1 MTRLVL
7 YSLLVFLV
15 HPGQDAIA
23 SPLCLKS
30 LSSHVEKYGLIE
42 FAIEPSRQ
50 YTNPFDPHEV
60 DLSLVIQ
67 TPEGKTFKLPAFFVQ
82 QYERKTITKSGRMA
96 AWMYPLGQPV
106 WRARFAPADV
116 GRYRVVAEMRDSE
129 GLARSEAAEF
139 DCVASPLRGFVR
151 VSRQDPRFFEF
162 DEGQP
167 FFPIGQNLAFIGEGQ
182 YVTLPKME
190 QIFERLAENGA
201 NWLRVWTCCHDWALA
216 IEARKSAWGRSWSW
230 HPPITPLPGAEA
242 SGRKCL
248 RLTEGAGADLAVS
261 PSHSVALRPDTKYV
275 LSGRIKTE
283 SPAHVQVITG
293 PHRLAAPV
301 ASGPNGNWQE
311 FRLEFATGSDE
322 YWLGRTALH
331 LEGSGAAWADAL
343 SLKEAGG
350 GPELLWEADV
360 NRTER
365 GFYNP
370 VDCYM
375 LDQVVA
381 SAQQRGI
388 YLQLCL
394 ITRDLY
400 MNSLKDEQSDEY
412 QQAIDDAKNL
422 LRYVVARY
430 GYSTAV
436 VSWEYFNEQ
445 DPGLP
450 TNRFYRELGEYL
462 QQVDIY
468 HHLRSTSTWHPSP
481 RDWRHPQ
488 LDVADTHFY
497 LRPVPD
503 RKYADEVDAALGN
516 AAELRQ
522 HAAGKPVLIGEFGLA
537 NAQWQPT
544 KEMNES
550 SEVVD
555 FHNGLW
561 ASALSGTSGTAMF
574 WWWDR
579 LDRRNHYRHYRPLAD
594 FVADIPWTTAGL
606 QPARVR
612 VRDPQVRVH
621 GLAGRDCAYLWL
633 FDPQA
638 GFESVVIRGANPHM
652 LPEIQLELLGLAAGD
667 YRVQWWDTQTGKV
680 VKEDRAAATDQLL
693 PLTAPSFVR
702 DLAVK
707 VLPVENFLDQQAVR
721 EGPGR
726 GLQGHVVGC
735 DLGPIQG
742 VRRDFLIMPCPKQDR
757 AGHDDACL

>member
-1 MTRLVL
+1 MNRLVL
-7 YSLLVFLV
+7 CALLVPLIG
-15 HPGQDAIA
+15 PDSSAAA
-23 SPLCLKS
+23 SPVRLET
-30 LSSHVEKYGLIE
+30 LSPHVEKYGLIE
-42 FAIEPSRQ
+42 LAIQPPRR
-50 YTNPFDPHEV
+50 YADPFDPHEV

-67 TPEGKTFKLPAFFVQ
+67 TPKGKTLKLPAFFLQ
-82 QYERKTITKSGRMA
+82 QYERKTMAKSGRAA

-106 WRARFAPADV
+106 WRARFAPVEV
-116 GRYRVVAEMRDSE
+116 GRYRVVAELRDGD
-129 GLARSEAAEF
+129 GLAKSEAVEF
-139 DCVASPLRGFVR
+139 NSVASSRRGFVR
-151 VSRQDPRFFEF
+151 ASRQDPRFFEF
-162 DEGQP
+162 EDGQP
-167 FFPIGQNLAFIGEGQ
+167 FFPMGQNLALIGESQ

-190 QIFERLAENGA
+190 QIFEQLSENGA

-230 HPPITPLPGAEA
+230 HAPIAPMPGAEA

-248 RLTEGAGADLAVS
+248 RLTDGKGADLPVS
-261 PSHSVALRPDTKYV
+261 PSHPVALRPDMRYV

-283 SPAHVQVITG
+283 SQAHVQVTTG
-293 PHRLAAPV
+293 RHRLEAPV
-301 ASGPNGNWQE
+301 TSGADGSWRE
-311 FRLEFATGSDE
+311 FRLEFTTGSDE

-331 LEGSGAAWADAL
+331 LEGSGAAWIDGL
-343 SLKEAGG
+343 SLKEAGE

-360 NRTER
+360 NREER

-381 SAQQRGI
+381 SAQRRGI

-400 MNSLKDEQSDEY
+400 MNSLKDEQSAEY
-412 QQAIDDAKNL
+412 QRAIDDAKNL
-422 LRYVVARY
+422 LRYVVARW

-462 QQVDIY
+462 QKIDVY

-497 LRPVPD
+497 LRPAPD
-503 RKYADEVDAALGN
+503 RKYVDEVEAALQN

-522 HAAGKPVLIGEFGLA
+522 HAAGKPALVGEFGLA
-537 NAQWQPT
+537 SARWQPT
-544 KEMNES
+544 KEMKES
-550 SEVVD
+550 SEVID

-579 LDRRNHYRHYRPLAD
+579 LDQRNHYRHYRPLAD
-594 FVADIPWTTAGL
+594 FVADVPWTTAGL
-606 QPARVR
+606 QPARVHAL
-612 VRDPQVRVH
+612 DPRIRVH
-621 GLAGRDCAYLWL
+621 GLAGRAQAHLWL

-638 GFESVVIRGANPHM
+638 SFESVVIRGATPDV
-652 LPEIQLELLGLAAGD
+652 LPEI
-667 YRVQWWDTQTGKV
+667 
-680 VKEDRAAATDQLL
+680 
-693 PLTAPSFVR
+693 
-702 DLAVK
+702 
-707 VLPVENFLDQQAVR
+707 
-721 EGPGR
+721 
-726 GLQGHVVGC
+726 
-735 DLGPIQG
+735 
-742 VRRDFLIMPCPKQDR
+742 
-757 AGHDDACL
+757 